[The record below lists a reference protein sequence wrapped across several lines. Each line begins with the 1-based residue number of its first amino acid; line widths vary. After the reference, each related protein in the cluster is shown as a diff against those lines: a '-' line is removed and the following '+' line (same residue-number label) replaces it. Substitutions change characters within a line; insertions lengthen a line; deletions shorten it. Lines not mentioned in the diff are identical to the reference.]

1 MFRYLVAGLCLGLI
15 LRLGAEPFMLAG
27 LILALPAKFL
37 PGRPRVLEWT
47 FIIIASIV
55 GFTAAGKIDAQDL
68 HEGRI
73 QGIWRFTSIVKKGMF
88 AGRMAGGGDLI
99 VRGAGKSLPVQG
111 SALEGT
117 GRFLESSA
125 FRSPEFRLDRWKG
138 EDFESSLE
146 RQSRLGRLS
155 GRSRILFPLTV
166 QYSPECRPLARA
178 LLFGDKRALPGSL
191 RRSFRDAGLAH
202 LLALSGLHV
211 GLFLLLLRRIT
222 IPMLGRPSRAEWIL
236 LPLLP
241 FLPAWGG
248 GGASINRA
256 SFMAGYLLVGRRLG
270 GRPLGIEALA
280 FAAFAELALRPA
292 SLFEPGFQL
301 SYLAT
306 AALLAFP
313 GRKAPLGAKSVHKLL
328 HYYREGVA
336 VSTLCTLAT
345 LPVILSRF
353 DRLPLGG
360 PIWNLL
366 AAPLTAASLFS
377 GWSLLPLGLI
387 PASSVIPDFFF
398 ARLID
403 LATLA
408 GSKWRLLLTG
418 FSAPAWT
425 WLAWGLG
432 MRGILKNRRKSAW
445 YLAAIPALAGWILGS
460 RAFHWG
466 PPSF

>member
-1 MFRYLVAGLCLGLI
+1 
-15 LRLGAEPFMLAG
+15 MLAG
-27 LILALPAKFL
+27 LLLALPAKLL
-37 PGRPRVLEWT
+37 PGRPRSLEWT
-47 FIIIASIV
+47 FIIIALLV
-55 GFTAAGKIDAQDL
+55 GFLAAGQIDAKGIND
-68 HEGRI
+68 GRI
-73 QGIWRFTSIVKKGMF
+73 HGIWRFTSMVKNGMF
-88 AGRMAGGGDLI
+88 AGRLAGGGDLI
-99 VRGAGKSLPVQG
+99 IRGAGRHLPVQG
-111 SALEGT
+111 SAMEGS
-117 GRFLESSA
+117 GRMLESSA
-125 FRSPEFRLDRWKG
+125 NRSPEFRLDQWSSEKS
-138 EDFESSLE
+138 ESSIE

-155 GRSRILFPLTV
+155 GRSRILFPQTSA
-166 QYSPECRPLARA
+166 YSPERRPLARA
-178 LLFGDKRALPGSL
+178 LLFGDKRSLPGTL

-211 GLFLLLLRRIT
+211 GLFLLLLRRSSM
-222 IPMLGRPSRAEWIL
+222 PLLGRPSRAEWIL

-270 GRPLGIEALA
+270 GRPMGAEALA
-280 FAAFAELALRPA
+280 FAACAELVLRPA

-313 GRKAPLGAKSVHKLL
+313 GRKAAIGASIVKKSL
-328 HYYREGVA
+328 HYFHEGIS

-345 LPVILSRF
+345 LPVILTRF

-360 PIWNLL
+360 PLWNLL

-377 GWSLLPLGLI
+377 GWSMLPFGQLPGFCM
-387 PASSVIPDFFF
+387 IPDFFF

-403 LATLA
+403 LAILA
-408 GSKWRLLLTG
+408 GSKWRLLMSG
-418 FSAPAWT
+418 FAAPGWT
-425 WLAWGLG
+425 WLAWGWG
-432 MRGILKNRRKSAW
+432 MRGILKNRRKSGW
-445 YLAAIPALAGWILGS
+445 ILAALPAAIGWILGS